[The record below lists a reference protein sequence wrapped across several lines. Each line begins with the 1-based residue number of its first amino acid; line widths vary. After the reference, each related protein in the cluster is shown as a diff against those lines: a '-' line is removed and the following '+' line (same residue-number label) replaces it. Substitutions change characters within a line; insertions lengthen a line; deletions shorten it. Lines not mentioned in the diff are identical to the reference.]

1 MLNLNFKGGTF
12 KQGWRMHN
20 NNDPIGG
27 KQCRPKNRQQW
38 GELIIGKPTF
48 LLRQYISVS

>member
-1 MLNLNFKGGTF
+1 MHDYFKNTGTF
-12 KQGWRMHN
+12 IQGLWMH

-48 LLRQYISVS
+48 LLRRYISVS